1 MSETAIKEKREL
13 RLFVPSDLDDY
24 GLDPFEFRL
33 YARISRRAGKD
44 GEASESV
51 PNMAAACHITVN
63 RARKVLQLLEQA
75 GLIESIERPG
85 NTTLRRPRPQS
96 EWVQPQRLQE
106 LRSLSTP
113 AKNNRGNKNSTS
125 TKFDS
130 TLPPKLTPLPLS
142 NLTDEGIPS
151 EGIPNKVS
159 SFSPL
164 TPQHESVG
172 EEIKKMKQVVL
183 DNEARL
189 RGAQRQGR
197 LLSEHLTQLVQST
210 LVPIFSSLVE
220 EAKMLL
226 AEAVQSASPR
236 VSRSKVRNKDSI
248 RITDCP
254 PPQFTHVLEELAIL
268 VDEPV
273 ENLQANLNLSA
284 ALEQYPDNVEG
295 ALLYFKQA
303 LVTWKN
309 KPGLGLFISAVR
321 KGSKPSPTKPGGGWK
336 EWADEA
342 VRRHLMEYSQSYNG
356 DIAIYFVNGAQRLWS
371 EVRSLSWSE
380 IEAIA
385 QTNCLE
391 PNVA

>member
-24 GLDPFEFRL
+24 GLNPFEFRL
-33 YARISRRAGKD
+33 YARICRRAGKD
-44 GEASESV
+44 GKASESV

-85 NTTLRRPRPQS
+85 NSTLRRPRPQS

-106 LRSLSTP
+106 LRSLSTS

-125 TKFDS
+125 TKLDS

-151 EGIPNKVS
+151 KGNPNKVS
-159 SFSPL
+159 SFPPL
-164 TPQHESVG
+164 TPQHEPIG
-172 EEIKKMKQVVL
+172 EEIEKTKQVVL
-183 DNEARL
+183 DNEARSPL
-189 RGAQRQGR
+189 ALHSAQS
-197 LLSEHLTQLVQST
+197 LSEHLTQLVQST
-210 LVPIFSSLVE
+210 LVPIFSSLVV

-236 VSRSKVRNKDSI
+236 VSRSKVRNKDST
-248 RITDCP
+248 RITHCP
-254 PPQFTHVLEELAIL
+254 SPLFTHVLEELAIL
-268 VDEPV
+268 IDEPV
-273 ENLQANLNLSA
+273 ENLQANSNLSA

-342 VRRHLMEYSQSYNG
+342 VRRCLMEYSQAYNG

-371 EVRSLSWSE
+371 EVRNLSWSE

>member
-1 MSETAIKEKREL
+1 MSKTAIKEKREL

-33 YARISRRAGKD
+33 YARICRRAGKD

-106 LRSLSTP
+106 LRSSFTS

-125 TKFDS
+125 PKFDS
-130 TLPPKLTPLPLS
+130 TLPPELTPLPLS

-151 EGIPNKVS
+151 EGIPNKAS
-159 SFSPL
+159 SFPPL
-164 TPQHESVG
+164 TPQHEPIG
-172 EEIKKMKQVVL
+172 EGLEKMKQVVL
-183 DNEARL
+183 HNEARS
-189 RGAQRQGR
+189 
-197 LLSEHLTQLVQST
+197 LSEHLTQLVQST

-236 VSRSKVRNKDSI
+236 VSRSKVRNESST
-248 RITDCP
+248 RIADCP
-254 PPQFTHVLEELAIL
+254 SPRLTHVLEELAIL

-273 ENLQANLNLSA
+273 ENLQANSNLSA
-284 ALEQYPDNVEG
+284 AVEQYPDNVEG

-309 KPGLGLFISAVR
+309 RPGLGLFISAVR

-342 VRRHLMEYSQSYNG
+342 KRRCLMEYSQSYNG